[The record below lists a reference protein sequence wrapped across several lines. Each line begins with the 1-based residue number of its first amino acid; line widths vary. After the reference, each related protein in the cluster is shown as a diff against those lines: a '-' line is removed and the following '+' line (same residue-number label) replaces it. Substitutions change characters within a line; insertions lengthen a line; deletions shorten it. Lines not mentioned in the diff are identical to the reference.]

1 MQGCRGRWRRR
12 IGGGWRKARSH
23 FIMMTARHMQLCDFC
38 VVRLLLRHRPSWMFK
53 PLDSI
58 ITPGM
63 ADQSLYPIY
72 VVLRTVGQ
80 SVLAEDLLAQ
90 FQVSSSLHEKANNG
104 SSRQQPVS
112 PSIHPIARDE
122 LDPSSS
128 PYFHSRSNFMR
139 LIFRSLYVVIVST

>member
-1 MQGCRGRWRRR
+1 
-12 IGGGWRKARSH
+12 
-23 FIMMTARHMQLCDFC
+23 MMTARHMQLCDLC

-58 ITPGM
+58 ITPGT
-63 ADQSLYPIY
+63 AYQSFWPIH
-72 VVLRTVGQ
+72 VVLQTVGQ

-90 FQVSSSLHEKANNG
+90 FQVSSSLHEKANNR
-104 SSRQQPVS
+104 SSRQKPVS

-128 PYFHSRSNFMR
+128 P
-139 LIFRSLYVVIVST
+139 